1 MKKKIIILVII
12 LFFISIIPIP
22 STLQDGG
29 SVEYT
34 AILYKITK
42 LHQLRK
48 VSDWEEK
55 GMYITGT
62 TIEILGME
70 IYNNTN

>member
-1 MKKKIIILVII
+1 MKKKIIIFVII
-12 LFFISIIPIP
+12 LFLISIIPIP
-22 STLQDGG
+22 GTLLYGG
-29 SVEYT
+29 SVEYN

-42 LHQLRK
+42 FHKLRN

-62 TIEILGME
+62 TIEILGIE
-70 IYNNTN
+70 IYNDTK

>member
-1 MKKKIIILVII
+1 MKKKIIIFVII
-12 LFFISIIPIP
+12 LFLISIIPIP
-22 STLQDGG
+22 GTLLDGG
-29 SVEYT
+29 SVEYN

-42 LHQLRK
+42 FHKLRN

-62 TIEILGME
+62 TIEILGIE
-70 IYNNTN
+70 IYNDTK